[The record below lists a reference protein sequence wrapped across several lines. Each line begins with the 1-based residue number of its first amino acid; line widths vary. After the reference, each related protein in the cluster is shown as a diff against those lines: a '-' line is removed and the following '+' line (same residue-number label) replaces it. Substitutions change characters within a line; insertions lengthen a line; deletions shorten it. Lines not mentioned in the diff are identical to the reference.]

1 MNEIIINYLH
11 VAPLLIM
18 AVLAIIKQLWPENQF
33 LNHVRKNLISIQLL
47 LISVGILSGTIFHSH
62 EGILGCNICSIYSAL
77 LALIA
82 IRLLHTNTNKLKYKA
97 K

>member
-1 MNEIIINYLH
+1 MNETIINYLH

-18 AVLAIIKQLWPENQF
+18 TALTIINKLWPSNK
-33 LNHVRKNLISIQLL
+33 LLKYIRKNFISVQLL
-47 LISVGILSGTIFHSH
+47 LISIGMLSGTIFHSH

-82 IRLLHTNTNKLKYKA
+82 IRLLHTNTNKLECHTK
-97 K
+97 

>member
-1 MNEIIINYLH
+1 MNETIINYLH

-18 AVLAIIKQLWPENQF
+18 TALTIINKLWPSNK
-33 LNHVRKNLISIQLL
+33 LLKYIRKNFISVQLL
-47 LISVGILSGTIFHSH
+47 LISIGMLSGTIFHSH

-82 IRLLHTNTNKLKYKA
+82 IRLLHTNTNKLKYQTK
-97 K
+97 